1 MIGFDY
7 NERMIRAY
15 NYFMRCHRHS
25 RIPTRCGSVGR
36 WVVLAWSCM
45 ALFTLVA
52 PPTLGSPQATPNGSL
67 QAERMDAFGFDPPDL
82 ISEPPAAMLPR
93 LSRIAP
99 VLIDQCVG
107 CHNAQQAEGGYSMA
121 TPQSLMQPG
130 DSKQAPIVVRAVPAQ
145 LAIEHSPEADYGE
158 LYRRLVLHDA
168 DRRMPKDSDPLDW
181 DSIESIRQWIAT
193 GAVVDGGLDAPLEGF
208 IKWNPPAAPRFPSY
222 PKAHAASAVAIHP
235 SKKFLFVAGYEEV
248 LVWSVD
254 IEPKLVDRLSVRGRF
269 ISDLEWNA
277 AFESLCVASGEPGR
291 VGYVESIA
299 WPHPRDATLSLETY
313 SDASTRQTHWAC
325 RDVPLDIAISH
336 TGERLAIGNADGT
349 VVAVDLLSNRILW
362 KSASHAAAVTSVDW
376 SEDGQ
381 TLVSS
386 SRDRTAK
393 SYQADDGAVLH
404 GFADHERIVGSIRF
418 MRRGLA
424 SWDEAGVLRWFP
436 NTTTSNAKTSRTGLT
451 QQTAKILASGDTMIV
466 PTDQAIRR
474 FQLRREE
481 IVESKDEEGKEKK
494 KTNYHIDDAP
504 SLSLQNWPSLGAPI
518 SMALLKQEH
527 DWILA
532 GFADGHVMLWSVDK
546 AEPVLFK
553 NQPRLRSEP

>member
-1 MIGFDY
+1 M
-7 NERMIRAY
+7 A
-15 NYFMRCHRHS
+15 
-25 RIPTRCGSVGR
+25 
-36 WVVLAWSCM
+36 LAWVWMVLCG
-45 ALFTLVA
+45 LTCGK
-52 PPTLGSPQATPNGSL
+52 TLGSPQDNANGSTWS
-67 QAERMDAFGFDPPDL
+67 ERIEGRIWGQYDL

-107 CHNAQQAEGGYSMA
+107 CHNAEQAEGGYSMA
-121 TPQSLMQPG
+121 TPQSLWQPG
-130 DSKQAPIVVRAVPAQ
+130 NSKQAPIASRPVADQFAV
-145 LAIEHSPEADYGE
+145 EHSPQAEYGE
-158 LYRRLVLHDA
+158 LYRRLVSHDA
-168 DRRMPKDSDPLDW
+168 KERMPKDSDPLDW
-181 DSIESIRQWIAT
+181 DTIESIRQWIAT
-193 GAVVDGGLDAPLEGF
+193 GAVVDGGMDAPLESF
-208 IKWNPPAAPRFPSY
+208 LKWNPPAAPRFPSY

-235 SKKFLFVAGYEEV
+235 SKRFLFVAGYAEV

-254 IEPKLVDRLSVRGRF
+254 IEPKLVDRLSVRGRL

-277 AFESLCVASGEPGR
+277 AFQTLCVASGEPGR
-291 VGYVESIA
+291 VGYVESID
-299 WPHPRDATLSLETY
+299 WPHPRDATLPLETY
-313 SDASTRQTHWAC
+313 SDAFARSMHWGC

-336 TGERLAIGNADGT
+336 SGERLAIGNADGT
-349 VVAVDLLSNRILW
+349 VVAVDLLTNRILW

-376 SEDGQ
+376 SEDGK

-393 SYQADDGAVLH
+393 CYQADDGAVLH
-404 GFADHERIVGSIRF
+404 GFADHERVVGSIRF

-436 NTTTSNAKTSRTGLT
+436 NTTTSNAKTSRSGLS
-451 QQTAKILASGDTMIV
+451 QQTAKILTSGETMVV
-466 PTDQAIRR
+466 PTDQSIRR

-481 IVESKDEEGKEKK
+481 IVESKDEDGKEKK
-494 KTNYHIDDAP
+494 KTNYHIDDAS
-504 SLSLQNWPSLGAPI
+504 SLSLQPWPSLGAPI
-518 SMALLKQEH
+518 SLAILKQEH

-553 NQPRLRSEP
+553 NQPRLQTAP